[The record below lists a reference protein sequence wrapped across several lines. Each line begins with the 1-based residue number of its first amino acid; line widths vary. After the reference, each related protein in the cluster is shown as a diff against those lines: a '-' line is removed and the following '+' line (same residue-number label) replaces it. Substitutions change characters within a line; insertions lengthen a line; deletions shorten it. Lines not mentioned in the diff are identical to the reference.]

1 MQNKKG
7 TIQRKSIQNPEKKDT
22 SSTCHSRANY
32 LTISPRIRATSW
44 ISRFLAALY
53 TVPPFGGVRR
63 RYIWLG
69 KRFDKYAILGDDI
82 CIADS
87 KVAEV
92 YLSTLKDLGV
102 TISLP
107 KSLVSDV
114 GGAKFAKKFRLLG
127 KLNHTKSST
136 VLRLKA
142 IWLKAKLP
150 FELWLGQ
157 CCPVDPYLKGRLIWK
172 LQQAFRPK
180 DLVVPPTSTY
190 KSETFEYLEDM
201 TLLRSWTEAW
211 LKYVRWYYAT
221 ALSPDVSI
229 EDFFQAPVVT
239 TRSFQRG
246 VRTSLML
253 RLRLIENCCGETIAE
268 AGLDPKP
275 LTILARENPRPVEV
289 DPAVVVD
296 PVH

>member
-1 MQNKKG
+1 ME
-7 TIQRKSIQNPEKKDT
+7 TI
-22 SSTCHSRANY
+22 
-32 LTISPRIRATSW
+32 
-44 ISRFLAALY
+44 
-53 TVPPFGGVRR
+53 GRR
-63 RYIWLG
+63 
-69 KRFDKYAILGDDI
+69 
-82 CIADS
+82 ADS

-114 GGAKFAKKFRLLG
+114 GGAEFAKKFRCKNLTVDLPPLSIRNLANSHTIHGVYSLCHLYKIQRFSTLCRLYGIGYRLLC

-190 KSETFEYLEDM
+190 KSETFEYLD
-201 TLLRSWTEAW
+201 
-211 LKYVRWYYAT
+211 
-221 ALSPDVSI
+221 
-229 EDFFQAPVVT
+229 
-239 TRSFQRG
+239 
-246 VRTSLML
+246 
-253 RLRLIENCCGETIAE
+253 
-268 AGLDPKP
+268 
-275 LTILARENPRPVEV
+275 
-289 DPAVVVD
+289 
-296 PVH
+296 

>member
-1 MQNKKG
+1 MYSLCHLYK
-7 TIQRKSIQNPEKKDT
+7 IQR
-22 SSTCHSRANY
+22 
-32 LTISPRIRATSW
+32 
-44 ISRFLAALY
+44 F
-53 TVPPFGGVRR
+53 
-63 RYIWLG
+63 
-69 KRFDKYAILGDDI
+69 
-82 CIADS
+82 
-87 KVAEV
+87 
-92 YLSTLKDLGV
+92 STLCRLYG
-102 TISLP
+102 I
-107 KSLVSDV
+107 
-114 GGAKFAKKFRLLG
+114 GYRLLC

-229 EDFFQAPVVT
+229 EDFIQAPVVT
-239 TRSFQRG
+239 TRSFQR
-246 VRTSLML
+246 VKSF
-253 RLRLIENCCGETIAE
+253 
-268 AGLDPKP
+268 
-275 LTILARENPRPVEV
+275 
-289 DPAVVVD
+289 
-296 PVH
+296 HF